1 MVIVDGV
8 TSHWVG
14 TMPRRQG
21 RGTVV
26 RWKGATLVLFSTATG
41 QQASIDDEPVPL
53 EECTRPGTI
62 QVTPRALD
70 LAKRFQ
76 ADAPAGLIVV
86 FSWYDGEGVRA
97 GKDAPWVDK
106 GSGLDLW
113 GYRVEQIPAEAVH
126 HEGSFRYAVLVP
138 KEVIESHP
146 QGTIDLDGS
155 RNLVLR

>member
-1 MVIVDGV
+1 M
-8 TSHWVG
+8 
-14 TMPRRQG
+14 
-21 RGTVV
+21 
-26 RWKGATLVLFSTATG
+26 
-41 QQASIDDEPVPL
+41 
-53 EECTRPGTI
+53 
-62 QVTPRALD
+62 TPRALD

-86 FSWYDGEGVRA
+86 FSWYDGERVRA
-97 GKDAPWVDK
+97 GKDAPWADK

-113 GYRVEQIPAEAVH
+113 AYRVEQIPAEAVH

-155 RNLVLR
+155 RNVILR